1 MRNVF
6 RKKLYINIIIMSSA
20 RSNAA
25 ARQRRAGEPP
35 TNNQVRQGPNQSIAS
50 ASAFQ
55 QSSFNRNTG
64 VNSQDKSLKIAP
76 KNKISVSDA
85 IGLLSLRL
93 GKLEMQFAEQDETIS
108 SSNLPDNT
116 IVVDNSVL
124 NNIVS
129 RIDSI
134 EKKDSNMLI
143 TKLTN
148 EFRDIKDMLLL
159 QNIKFEKYIVVND
172 KRLEEIENR
181 FIEFENVLNKKIVS
195 YETDINKLND
205 NEDDNEAENMEND
218 EINVSMDLKSTIE
231 CELNNSI

>member
-1 MRNVF
+1 
-6 RKKLYINIIIMSSA
+6 MSSA

-25 ARQRRAGEPP
+25 ARQRRAGEPA
-35 TNNQVRQGPNQSIAS
+35 TNNPVRQGPNQSIAS

-55 QSSFNRNTG
+55 QSGLNRNTA
-64 VNSQDKSLKIAP
+64 VNSQDKSLKNVP
-76 KNKISVSDA
+76 KGKISVSDA

-172 KRLEEIENR
+172 KRLEEIENK
-181 FIEFENVLNKKIVS
+181 FIEFENVSNQKIKSCEIVS
-195 YETDINKLND
+195 NKLND
-205 NEDDNEAENMEND
+205 NEDESIEND
-218 EINVSMDLKSTIE
+218 EINVSIDLKSTIE

>member
-1 MRNVF
+1 
-6 RKKLYINIIIMSSA
+6 MSSA

-172 KRLEEIENR
+172 KRLEEIENK
-181 FIEFENVLNKKIVS
+181 FIEFENVSNQKIKSCEIVS
-195 YETDINKLND
+195 NKLND
-205 NEDDNEAENMEND
+205 NEDESIEND
-218 EINVSMDLKSTIE
+218 EINVSIDLKSTIE